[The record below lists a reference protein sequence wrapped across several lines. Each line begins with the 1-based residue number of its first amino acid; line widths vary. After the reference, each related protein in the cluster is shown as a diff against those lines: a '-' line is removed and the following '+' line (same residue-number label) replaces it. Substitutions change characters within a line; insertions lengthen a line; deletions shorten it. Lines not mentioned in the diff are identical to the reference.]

1 MLKIDNIILEIFN
14 PSKHK
19 HILDEIKM
27 IPSKIIPQV
36 EERLL
41 NSRNVDTL
49 EFSNAYLVN
58 INSNIVGYI
67 YLSEMRKNIIYID
80 YLILKNFRKK
90 GIGFYTMDIIR
101 NHLLENNTNLKEIRF
116 NIDKSNLGSILLAD
130 KLGFI
135 ADEDYSTD
143 KIDYIMDNPNFKV
156 KKNNRNWLF

>member
-58 INSNIVGYI
+58 INSN
-67 YLSEMRKNIIYID
+67 
-80 YLILKNFRKK
+80 
-90 GIGFYTMDIIR
+90 MDIIR

-156 KKNNRNWLF
+156 KKNNRN